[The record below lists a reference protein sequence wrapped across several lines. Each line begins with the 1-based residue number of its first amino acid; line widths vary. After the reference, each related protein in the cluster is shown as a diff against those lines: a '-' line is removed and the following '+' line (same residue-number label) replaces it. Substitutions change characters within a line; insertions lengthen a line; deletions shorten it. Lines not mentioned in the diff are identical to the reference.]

1 MKASARDFQQNRL
14 FTVRDFYGTQ
24 SCTVMHRYAIEA
36 TDAPNYLYKKSI
48 IYKPILSL
56 IMPGSVVQFHP

>member
-24 SCTVMHRYAIEA
+24 SCTVMHRYAFEA
-36 TDAPNYLYKKSI
+36 TDAPFIFN
-48 IYKPILSL
+48 
-56 IMPGSVVQFHP
+56 